1 MNGGVVSTKV
11 KIIGLL
17 SGVEQVWIGDRVL
30 AL

>member
-1 MNGGVVSTKV
+1 MNGGTVPTKV

-17 SGVEQVWIGDRVL
+17 SGVEQIWIGERVL